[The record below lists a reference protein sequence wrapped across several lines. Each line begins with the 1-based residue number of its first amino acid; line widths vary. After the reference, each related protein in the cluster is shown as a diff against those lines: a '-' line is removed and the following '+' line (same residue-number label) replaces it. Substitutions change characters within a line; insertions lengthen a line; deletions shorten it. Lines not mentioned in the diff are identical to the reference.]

1 MSSFLTRPSYA
12 EPRTSTRFTIRQN
25 KKEKEE
31 GGGEGGVGGGAD
43 TVTKGVYV
51 QKVQTLMNS

>member
-12 EPRTSTRFTIRQN
+12 ELRSSSRFTIRQN
-25 KKEKEE
+25 KKEKEGAG

-43 TVTKGVYV
+43 TVTRGV
-51 QKVQTLMNS
+51 